1 MNQEKHFV
9 SVTVVDEQPGNG
21 DETFIQTALLGQI
34 KMKVAEL
41 MSFVVGGVDQ
51 ARAHPGSCNPH
62 ALMLTGL
69 GQLYANALHFLATTE
84 HRVEFAEEVRD
95 LFEKL
100 SLEVEKAETANEGGG
115 TA

>member
-1 MNQEKHFV
+1 VSQERTFV
-9 SVTVVDEQPGNG
+9 NVIVVDEKPGNG

-41 MSFVVGGVDQ
+41 MSFVAGGVEQ
-51 ARAHPGSCNPH
+51 SRAHPGSCNPH

-69 GQLYANALHFLATTE
+69 GQLYVNGLHFLATTE
-84 HRVEFAEEVRD
+84 HRAEFAEEVRD
-95 LFEKL
+95 LFENL
-100 SLEVEKAETANEGGG
+100 SREVEKAETMNEGGG